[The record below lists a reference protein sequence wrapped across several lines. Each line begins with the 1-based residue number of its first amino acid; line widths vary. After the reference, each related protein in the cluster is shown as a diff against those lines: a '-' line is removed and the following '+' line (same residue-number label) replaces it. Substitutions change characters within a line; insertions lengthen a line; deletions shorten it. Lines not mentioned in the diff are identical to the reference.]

1 MGKIKKSKTIIIA
14 LIIIVLIAG
23 LVVIFTKGLNF
34 DLKYQEAKKIEIYV
48 GKEINV
54 SEIKNITNEIFG
66 EQKVLIQMVEIYDTS
81 VAITSIDIT
90 EEQKESLITKI
101 NEKYGTEIKSE
112 DKQITKIPHTKGK
125 DIVKPYIA
133 PFIIATVIIFA
144 YMMIRYYKLGSVK
157 VLLKTILILVLAQ
170 VMLFSI
176 IAITRIPVGTLTIP
190 MVIIV
195 YFLTLIGIVSRL
207 EGILREKN
215 KSRN

>member
-112 DKQITKIPHTKGK
+112 DTQITKIPHTKGK

>member
-112 DKQITKIPHTKGK
+112 DTQITKIPHTKGK

-207 EGILREKN
+207 EGILREK
-215 KSRN
+215 

>member
-66 EQKVLIQMVEIYDTS
+66 EQKVLIQMVEIYDPS

-112 DKQITKIPHTKGK
+112 DTQITKIPHTKGK

-207 EGILREKN
+207 EGNLREKN